1 MKLSFEANTTK
12 KCEENGTQ
20 SEGRDSHAG
29 SEVDDEQSGIKRS
42 FKT

>member
-20 SEGRDSHAG
+20 SEGRDSH
-29 SEVDDEQSGIKRS
+29 DEQRVIEEVI
-42 FKT
+42 